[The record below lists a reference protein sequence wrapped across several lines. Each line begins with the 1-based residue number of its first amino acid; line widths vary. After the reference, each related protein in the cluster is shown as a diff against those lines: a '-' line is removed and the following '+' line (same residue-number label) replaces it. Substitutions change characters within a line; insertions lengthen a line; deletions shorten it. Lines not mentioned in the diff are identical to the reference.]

1 MQPVKFDIIKRD
13 KIKALLLEIMEAQDF
28 EKFNNHLVEYE
39 RVRPDCLTNLDIFCE
54 GERAASQ
61 IYTKFELFKREAMVP
76 DVLVS
81 PFYLELFEFSG
92 CGNYIVDYVK
102 ALASIYINQTLVFQW
117 NHDNDFSK
125 YSKEI
130 QNLPNIKVINFGNT
144 THHASC
150 DIIVPFWNVVTTPTT
165 EKKKLFCSFVGSVN
179 NSIRHTLATAI
190 VQHNDDQFGYI
201 EKLPEK
207 EYLSFLSACYFSLC
221 PLGGPG
227 GSGFS
232 YRFFECLHLN
242 TVPVLMVNKIIF
254 PYKDLDWN
262 NLCVRL
268 PENYYDIK
276 GITNI
281 LASIQF
287 RLPHMM
293 EYINLN
299 RLRFTLGGVQ
309 EEVYNSL
316 KA

>member
-13 KIKALLLEIMEAQDF
+13 KIKALLSEIMEAQDF

-39 RVRPDCLTNLDIFCE
+39 RVRPNCLTNLDIFCE
-54 GERAASQ
+54 GERAMSQ
-61 IYTKFELFKREAMVP
+61 TYTKFELFKRETMVP

-102 ALASIYINQTLVFQW
+102 ALAFIYINQTLVFQW
-117 NHDNDFSK
+117 NHDNDFSN

-150 DIIVPFWNVVTTPTT
+150 DIIVPFWNVVTAPKA

-179 NSIRHTLATAI
+179 NRTRHALASSIINLNNSNL
-190 VQHNDDQFGYI
+190 VYI
-201 EKLPEK
+201 ERLPEE
-207 EYLSFLSACYFSLC
+207 EYRSFLSSCHFSLC

-242 TVPVLMVNKIIF
+242 TVPVLMVNKLIF
-254 PYKDLDWN
+254 PYPDIDWN
-262 NLCVRL
+262 NMCLTL
-268 PENYYDIK
+268 PEDYYEPV
-276 GITNI
+276 GIINI
-281 LASIQF
+281 LKSIQF
-287 RLPHMM
+287 RESFML
-293 EYINLN
+293 EYIKSH

-309 EEVYNSL
+309 EEVYNNL
-316 KA
+316 T